1 MPIPAARTTIA
12 TRTRPA
18 PIPRGTL
25 WRWSQATSGEATEA
39 IIAAVI
45 SGITIVS
52 VRARSQ
58 IAPIRAAAPPTRS
71 HAEKPRSR
79 SHCGAAKIPLSSAGS
94 TSIASSSR
102 GLFRTRRMSDSDLL
116 TYVGH
121 ATVVIELDGTRL
133 LTDPVLRRRIGP
145 LVRHGAMP
153 SKGVVEN
160 IDAVLISHMHRD
172 HADPASLRMLRPEV
186 RMLVPPGSRR
196 FFERHGFADVTE
208 RRPGES
214 TTVGALAV
222 TAVQADHDAGGRR
235 HAVDADSLGFL
246 IVGQRSVYFAGDTDL
261 FEGMAELAPDL
272 ALALLPIWGWGPT
285 LGPGHLDPERAAE

>member
-1 MPIPAARTTIA
+1 
-12 TRTRPA
+12 
-18 PIPRGTL
+18 
-25 WRWSQATSGEATEA
+25 
-39 IIAAVI
+39 
-45 SGITIVS
+45 
-52 VRARSQ
+52 
-58 IAPIRAAAPPTRS
+58 
-71 HAEKPRSR
+71 
-79 SHCGAAKIPLSSAGS
+79 
-94 TSIASSSR
+94 
-102 GLFRTRRMSDSDLL
+102 
-116 TYVGH
+116 
-121 ATVVIELDGTRL
+121 VIELDGTRL

-208 RRPGES
+208 LRPGES

-246 IVGQRSVYFAGDTDL
+246 IVGERSVYFAGDTDL

-285 LGPGHLDPERAAE
+285 LGPGHLDPERAAEAAALLSPRLAVPIHWATLYPLGLARFRPGPLRRPGERFAACVGELAPQVATRVLSPGESTSFA